1 MSFCRYL
8 QRSASH
14 LLRCTGPMMMMDGP
28 SLASWRGYAELV
40 NTLAYMRRQN
50 VLDMINEQ
58 RDDLPED
65 KLFAVVHL
73 MGRQHKVT
81 THDLVVVNT
90 LHADLG
96 SQIYLDKVLLAGS
109 PDFTLI
115 GRPLLSKEQVR
126 VMATV
131 IEHTRLKKLIVLKQ
145 RKRNHRNR
153 KGHRQDVTVLR
164 INSIELLEDIK

>member
-1 MSFCRYL
+1 M
-8 QRSASH
+8 
-14 LLRCTGPMMMMDGP
+14 
-28 SLASWRGYAELV
+28 V
-40 NTLAYMRRQN
+40 
-50 VLDMINEQ
+50 DMINEQ
-58 RDDLPED
+58 METMPDN

-73 MGRQHKVT
+73 MGRQHKIT
-81 THDLVVVNT
+81 SNDLIVVNT
-90 LHADLG
+90 LHADVG

-131 IEHTRLKKLIVLKQ
+131 VEHTRLKKLIVFKMKKRNQ
-145 RKRNHRNR
+145 RKK

-164 INSIELLEDIK
+164 INSIELLEGVK